1 MTIIREERI
10 GNQRLILGDCLEV
23 VRHLGKID
31 AVVTD
36 PPYSSGG
43 FNEAGKSQGSI
54 GTTTKNRRI
63 QGDTLSTRGYEA
75 LVRRTLR
82 AADAQAAY
90 VFTDWRMWPVTT
102 EAVELAGYR
111 VRGMLVWNKMWPAMG
126 ARWKMQHELI
136 CWGARVTSEMGP
148 GHGNVLSF
156 PRSGNESHPTE
167 KPIAL
172 MEHLV
177 GNIEGETILDP
188 FMGSGTT
195 LVACQRMGRQGT
207 GVELDEEYWRIACER
222 VHKAWQQPDLLIPD
236 TKPPAPQQE
245 SFLDV

>member
-1 MTIIREERI
+1 MIIREERI

-23 VRHLGKID
+23 MPTLGRFD

-43 FNEAGKSQGSI
+43 FNEAGKAGGSI
-54 GTTTKNRRI
+54 GTTQKGRRI

-82 AADAQAAY
+82 MANAQAAY
-90 VFTDWRMWPVTT
+90 VFTDWRMWSTTT

-111 VRGMLVWNKMWPAMG
+111 LRGMLVWNKMWPAMG

-148 GHGNVLSF
+148 GLGNVLSF

-167 KPIAL
+167 KPSAL

-177 GNIEGETILDP
+177 GNVEGETILDP

-195 LVACQRMGRQGT
+195 LVACQRMGRHGT
-207 GVELDEEYWRIACER
+207 GIEIDPDYFEIACKR
-222 VHKAWQQPDLLIPD
+222 VDEAARQPDIFIDAPEKPTQEALI
-236 TKPPAPQQE
+236 
-245 SFLDV
+245 